1 MAENSMKKRRKR
13 RFILFAAVIAA
24 ISFFSYGRGI
34 GVNADGFDS
43 EINDSET
50 VGKNLGVQ
58 ARAACVIELSSRR
71 VLFEKDGESK
81 LPMASTTKIATALTA
96 LDELT
101 KNGEKSRLDEK
112 FVVPA
117 ASCGVEGSSVYL
129 KEGDETTARELLYG
143 LMLRSGN
150 DCAIAL
156 ALRVSGSVK
165 KFAEKMNETAKR
177 AGALNTKF
185 KNPHGLPEKGHYTT
199 ARDLSLIT
207 ALALENETFAK
218 IVSTRTYEPKRWTN
232 KNKMLSEYEGAIG
245 VKTGF
250 TKQAGRCLVSA
261 AKRNGMVLIC
271 TVLNC
276 SDTYGESKKLL
287 DDAFSAY
294 DFSLLQ
300 AAENPVPLD
309 TKDGKICATTEKDL
323 RYPLLS
329 AEQQHIKKTVIAF
342 DSPLKDKNGR
352 EICGQLR
359 IYLLNSLLF
368 SENLYKI
375 E

>member
-1 MAENSMKKRRKR
+1 M
-13 RFILFAAVIAA
+13 
-24 ISFFSYGRGI
+24 
-34 GVNADGFDS
+34 
-43 EINDSET
+43 
-50 VGKNLGVQ
+50 
-58 ARAACVIELSSRR
+58 
-71 VLFEKDGESK
+71 
-81 LPMASTTKIATALTA
+81 
-96 LDELT
+96 
-101 KNGEKSRLDEK
+101 
-112 FVVPA
+112 
-117 ASCGVEGSSVYL
+117 YL
-129 KEGDETTARELLYG
+129 KENDETTARELLYG

-150 DCAIAL
+150 DCAATL
-156 ALRVSGSVK
+156 AWRVSGGVK
-165 KFAEKMNETAKR
+165 KFAEKMNDTAKR
-177 AGALNTKF
+177 AGALNTRF

-199 ARDLSLIT
+199 ARDLSMIT

-218 IVSTRTYEPKRWTN
+218 IVSTRMYEPKRWAN
-232 KNKMLSEYEGAIG
+232 KNKMLAEYDGAIG

-261 AKRNGMVLIC
+261 AKRSEMTLIC

-276 SDTYGESKKLL
+276 SDTYGQSKTLL

-300 AAENPVPLD
+300 AAESPVPLD
-309 TKDGKICATTEKDL
+309 TKRGKISAKTEKDL

-329 AEQQHIKKTVIAF
+329 AEKQHIKKTAIAF
-342 DSPLKDKNGR
+342 DTPLKDKNGR